1 MKTIKIVNDVL
12 DFVLSSMK
20 KSDMLCSLNKQALSQ
35 IADRAT
41 LIEYEKKEIIIKEND
56 SSEAFFII
64 IKGELTILHSTEL
77 NNETVELGKVQ
88 PYNIIGDIGLLLE
101 KPRTATI
108 KAAEKSLLLKFDKSL
123 FDYMFKKI
131 PEFGS
136 AVSRHLAARVDHL
149 SSRFPLPL
157 YGKDAPL
164 PDENIL
170 KKIPMDFIIR
180 QRVLPLKI
188 EENFL
193 SLGFINDPNSSILE
207 SLRRFVPGMEFKLLR
222 IDNDYF
228 NKVMQSQSGINLNI
242 GTAEAPEDMA
252 ASGKSPDLDPLL
264 QRMIAEGAS
273 DLHLPAG
280 QNPYWRIDGELK
292 AISDSKKLGANEVE
306 DLLNEAMDEHIK
318 KDFLKNNDADF
329 VYSLPGSARF
339 RVNLFR
345 DENGVNAVFRF
356 IPATIMTFEELN
368 LPPVVKEFCNYSN
381 GLVLVCGPTGSG
393 KSTTLASM
401 IDYINKNHYSHII
414 TLEDPIEFLHKSN
427 RSLVNQREIGAHMP
441 NYYRGLRSALRE
453 DPDIIL
459 VGELRDAETV
469 SLAIEAANT
478 GHLVFGTLHTN
489 SAISTISRII
499 DSFPP
504 DEQSRV
510 RTGLS
515 DTLRGIISQVL
526 CKRTTGGRV
535 AAMEILV
542 FDTPIANL
550 VRENKTN
557 QIASS
562 MQTGK
567 VKGNTIMN
575 EMLSKLIKSGK
586 IDFKEALSK
595 TPDREGLR
603 RLTGNVK

>member
-1 MKTIKIVNDVL
+1 
-12 DFVLSSMK
+12 
-20 KSDMLCSLNKQALSQ
+20 
-35 IADRAT
+35 
-41 LIEYEKKEIIIKEND
+41 
-56 SSEAFFII
+56 
-64 IKGELTILHSTEL
+64 
-77 NNETVELGKVQ
+77 
-88 PYNIIGDIGLLLE
+88 
-101 KPRTATI
+101 
-108 KAAEKSLLLKFDKSL
+108 
-123 FDYMFKKI
+123 DYMFNKVPGFSVAISK
-131 PEFGS
+131 
-136 AVSRHLAARVDHL
+136 HLAGRVEQL
-149 SSRFPLPL
+149 SSRIPLPL
-157 YGKDAPL
+157 YGKDAPH
-164 PDENIL
+164 PEKNIL

-180 QRVLPLKI
+180 QRILPLTI
-188 EENFL
+188 EGNSL
-193 SLGFINDPNSSILE
+193 SIGFVNDPNSSILD
-207 SLRRFVPGMEFKLLR
+207 SIRRFVPGMEFTLVR

-228 NKVMQSQSGINLNI
+228 NAVMQSQSGINLNI
-242 GTAEAPEDMA
+242 GKDEAPQEKTT
-252 ASGKSPDLDPLL
+252 SGKSPDLDPLL

-292 AISDSKKLGANEVE
+292 IISDSKKLGRNEVN
-306 DLLNEAMDEHIK
+306 DLLNNAMETHIK
-318 KDFLKNNDADF
+318 DEFLKNSDTDF
-329 VYSLPGSARF
+329 VYSLPDSARF

-345 DENGVNAVFRF
+345 DENGVSAVFRF

-381 GLVLVCGPTGSG
+381 GLILVCGPTGSG
-393 KSTTLASM
+393 KSTTLAAM
-401 IDYINKNHYSHII
+401 IDYINKNNHSHII
-414 TLEDPIEFLHKSN
+414 TREDPIEFIHESN
-427 RSLVNQREIGAHMP
+427 QSLVNQREIGTHMP
-441 NYYRGLRSALRE
+441 SYFRGLRSALRE

-526 CKRTTGGRV
+526 CKCTTGGRV

-562 MQTGK
+562 MQT
-567 VKGNTIMN
+567 
-575 EMLSKLIKSGK
+575 
-586 IDFKEALSK
+586 
-595 TPDREGLR
+595 
-603 RLTGNVK
+603 